1 MKVDGLF
8 FEGNGPG
15 GGKITGL
22 ECSEC
27 GECFFDQMSEE
38 VPPRVLESAV
48 EKFIDHGE
56 EAHQSTGGVIRV
68 SRRGAA
74 A

>member
-8 FEGNGPG
+8 VEGTGPN

-48 EKFIDHGE
+48 EKFIEHAED
-56 EAHQSTGGVIRV
+56 AHQSTGGVIGVKRKGV
-68 SRRGAA
+68 AA
-74 A
+74 

>member
-8 FEGNGPG
+8 VEGTGPA
-15 GGKITGL
+15 GGKIIGL

-27 GECFFDQMSEE
+27 GEQFFDQMSEE
-38 VPPRVLESAV
+38 SPSLIV
-48 EKFIDHGE
+48 ERADQKFIQHAED
-56 EAHQSTGGVIRV
+56 AHQSSGGVIGV
-68 SRRGAA
+68 NRRGAA

>member
-8 FEGNGPG
+8 VEGTGPN

-27 GECFFDQMSEE
+27 GECFFDQMSERTPSLTVE
-38 VPPRVLESAV
+38 SSVQKFLEHA
-48 EKFIDHGE
+48 EDE
-56 EAHQSTGGVIRV
+56 HQSTGGVIGV
-68 SRRGAA
+68 TRRGAA

>member
-8 FEGNGPG
+8 LEGTGPD
-15 GGKITGL
+15 GGKIIGL

-27 GECFFDQMSEE
+27 GECFFDQMWEKYPSLVVEGADQKF
-38 VPPRVLESAV
+38 LEHA
-48 EKFIDHGE
+48 ED
-56 EAHQSTGGVIRV
+56 AHQSTGGVIGV
-68 SRRGAA
+68 IRRGAA

>member
-8 FEGNGPG
+8 VEGNGPDG
-15 GGKITGL
+15 IKIKGL

-27 GECFFDQMSEE
+27 GEQFFDQMSEE

-48 EKFIDHGE
+48 EKFIQHAED
-56 EAHQSTGGVIRV
+56 AHQSTGGVIGV
-68 SRRGAA
+68 NRRGVAA
-74 A
+74 

>member
-8 FEGNGPG
+8 VEGTGPN

-38 VPPRVLESAV
+38 ASPRVLESAV
-48 EKFIDHGE
+48 EKFIEHAED
-56 EAHQSTGGVIRV
+56 AHQSSGGVIGV
-68 SRRGAA
+68 IRRGAA

>member
-8 FEGNGPG
+8 VEGTGPA

-38 VPPRVLESAV
+38 ASPRVLESAV
-48 EKFIDHGE
+48 EKFIEHAED
-56 EAHQSTGGVIRV
+56 AHQSTGGVIGVNRKGV
-68 SRRGAA
+68 AA
-74 A
+74 